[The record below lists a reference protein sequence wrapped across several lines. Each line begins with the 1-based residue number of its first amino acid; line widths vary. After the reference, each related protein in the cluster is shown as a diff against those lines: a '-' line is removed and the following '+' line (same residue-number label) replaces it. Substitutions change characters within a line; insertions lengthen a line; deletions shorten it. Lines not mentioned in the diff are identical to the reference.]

1 MVYLIPLLK
10 TIHIIGFVSWFAGLF
25 YLWRM
30 FVYYAEAGGKPVG
43 EREVLMREY
52 SLMQKRVYKIIC
64 NPAMMITWFFG
75 LGMLLSN
82 FAYLT
87 QGWMHFKLL
96 FLIGLTL
103 FHLYSKKFMVDQQSN
118 AVKIDPFKLR
128 LLNEVPTLFLVIIV
142 SFAVYRDNINLIYLV
157 LFLIVFSFMLLKGA
171 QKYKQM
177 REKNPEL

>member
-1 MVYLIPLLK
+1 MVYFIPLFK

-30 FVYYAEAGGKPVG
+30 FVYYADASDKPSG
-43 EREVLMREY
+43 EREILMREY
-52 SLMQKRVYKIIC
+52 GLMQKRVYKIIC

-82 FAYLT
+82 FTYLT

-103 FHLYSKKFMVDQQSN
+103 FHFFSKKFMVDQQSGT
-118 AVKIDPFKLR
+118 VKTAPFTLR
-128 LLNEVPTLFLVIIV
+128 LLNEVPTLFLVVIV
-142 SFAVYRDNINLIYLV
+142 SFAVFRDNINLVYLL
-157 LFLIVFSFMLLKGA
+157 LFLVVFGFMLYKGA
-171 QKYKQM
+171 QKYRKM
-177 REKNPEL
+177 REINPDL